1 MRIRK
6 KDVRGDKLY
15 ARELSDDEKKEL
27 RKQFPRRRRR
37 KVKNEKVLLLF

>member
-15 ARELSDDEKKEL
+15 ARELSDEEKKEL
-27 RKQFPRRRRR
+27 RRQFPRRHR
-37 KVKNEKVLLLF
+37 KRNIKNND